1 MQTYIALRCKADSSY
16 MSSLSCLVEP
26 LLLILLR
33 YHILFII
40 FNVTQTKAA
49 VRNAV
54 RFFFDAMNAVS
65 IPVSAPKNY

>member
-1 MQTYIALRCKADSSY
+1 MQHYIALRCKADSSY
-16 MSSLSCLVEP
+16 VSSLSCLVDP

-54 RFFFDAMNAVS
+54 RIFDAMNTIC
-65 IPVSAPKNY
+65 IPVSVPNNY